1 MPMATPE
8 NLFALQTEQRN
19 TKSLDIDQV
28 PTLDLC
34 QIINAEDA
42 TVSEAVSKCIPV
54 IAAAIDCL
62 AARVQSGG
70 RVIYVGAGT
79 SGRLGVL
86 DASEIPPTYSAPEG
100 QFVGIIAGG
109 DAALRHAQ
117 EGAEDDLAAAVQDL
131 KALQLTGAVD
141 SLIGIA
147 ASGRTPYVLSCL
159 SYAKGLGC
167 ATIGVACARP
177 SAMSTSGDVD
187 FMIDAVVGPEVV
199 TGSTRM
205 KAGTATKLVL
215 NMLSTGTMI
224 KTGKTYGNMMVD
236 LRATN
241 FKLQQRSRNILRA
254 ICGTQCPD
262 SDADLDALLASCQ
275 GSVKLAIATIGLG
288 TSVEEAKRRL
298 EDAGGVLAN
307 VLKKPPHEYTKSQP
321 TADSRAPEYVLC
333 VDGGGSKCAAVVTS
347 ADGQIGYGEG
357 PGCNVTDI
365 GVESAFQ
372 SISLAIQRACDSHST
387 VRAGPWTPDLFSS
400 IWIALAGHDRKEV
413 AVTVDAM
420 MEKLFKRSLG
430 ATLRVTNDIELLA
443 VSAAEKNEASSA
455 IVLVAGTGSIAMAFQ
470 RQGNGFVRSGRS
482 GGWGHLLGD
491 DGSGFDIG
499 RQAVRLALSAVDE
512 FNNRSRSRSR
522 SLDDDKPF
530 APTALVQRIFDSF
543 CLHDATQPTLDL
555 LSSVL
560 SSASEVEKKKQIA
573 QVAGLV
579 IDASAVDVQA
589 KNIVQKAVN
598 SLVGL
603 LDPLIRSGQI
613 DLSTSNLVLAGGLM
627 QSPVFVDAFKEAL
640 HVAEFSFRNIQVVN
654 QPAILGAHHL
664 LRMQQ
669 G

>member
-19 TKSLDIDQV
+19 AKSLDIDQV

-62 AARVQSGG
+62 AARVRSGG
-70 RVIYVGAGT
+70 RVVYVGAGT

-131 KALQLTGAVD
+131 KALQLNGAVD

-159 SYAKGLGC
+159 SYAKSLGC

-187 FMIDAVVGPEVV
+187 FMIDAVVGPEVI

-254 ICGTQCPD
+254 IGGTQCPD
-262 SDADLDALLASCQ
+262 SDADLDAVLARCQ

-288 TSVEEAKRRL
+288 TSVEEAKWRL

-307 VLKKPPHEYTKSQP
+307 VLKKPPHECTKSQP

-357 PGCNVTDI
+357 PGCNVTDV
-365 GVESAFQ
+365 GVESAIQ
-372 SISLAIQRACDSHST
+372 SISLAIQRACDSHSS
-387 VRAGPWTPDLFSS
+387 VRAGPWTPGLFSS

-413 AVTVDAM
+413 AITVDDMTA
-420 MEKLFKRSLG
+420 KLFKRSLG

-443 VSAAEKNEASSA
+443 VSAAEKSEASSA

-512 FNNRSRSRSR
+512 FNNRSLHR

-543 CLHDATQPTLDL
+543 CLNDPTQPTLDL

-560 SSASEVEKKKQIA
+560 SSASEMEKKKQIA
-573 QVAGLV
+573 QVARLV

-598 SLVGL
+598 SLVRL

-613 DLSTSNLVLAGGLM
+613 DLSTSSLVLAGGLM

-640 HVAEFSFRNIQVVN
+640 HVAEFSFRNIEVVN
-654 QPAILGAHHL
+654 QPAILGAQHL
-664 LRMQQ
+664 LRVQE